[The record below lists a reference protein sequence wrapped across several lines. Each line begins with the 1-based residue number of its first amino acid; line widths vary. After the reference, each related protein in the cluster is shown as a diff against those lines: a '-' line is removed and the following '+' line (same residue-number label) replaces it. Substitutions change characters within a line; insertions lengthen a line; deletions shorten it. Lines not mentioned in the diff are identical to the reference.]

1 MSLKGQQLWISWLS
15 CRQGCFQNKGT
26 QSICKSSRIYESLIR
41 LTQTAKLRCISFEFS
56 LPPGLVYK
64 KYAHIVL
71 EVESMN
77 DNNTQ
82 SCCSPECILV
92 LNASKH
98 FPFSY
103 TGCSCTSIIKY
114 LLFITNSVVREQ
126 HNLALPHFL
135 LLLALDG
142 IFCSKLRGYW
152 FGRQTGIL
160 HNLLL
165 EGVHPCF

>member
-1 MSLKGQQLWISWLS
+1 MNCVVSIFYTFLCSGQVSLKGQQLWISWLS

-41 LTQTAKLRCISFEFS
+41 LTQTARLQCISFEFS
-56 LPPGLVYK
+56 LPLGLVYK
-64 KYAHIVL
+64 KYADIVL

-82 SCCSPECILV
+82 CCCSPECILV
-92 LNASKH
+92 LNTSEH

-103 TGCSCTSIIKY
+103 TGCSCTSLKQY
-114 LLFITNSVVREQ
+114 LLFVTSSIVQEQ
-126 HNLALPHFL
+126 HKLVLPHFF

-142 IFCSKLRGYW
+142 IF
-152 FGRQTGIL
+152 
-160 HNLLL
+160 
-165 EGVHPCF
+165 